1 MAEERV
7 YAYPLCVEGDWDAGD
22 AKLLKNK
29 LQLYFQSPKRSN
41 GGDCIVEYENPSK
54 TEAVVRFVNDDVRSH
69 VLEKKVHKLDLQKKG
84 TIQLTVK
91 LPQDVVPQEYT
102 GGEQDMESVRKRFKI
117 KEEPAES
124 SLPKEQ
130 KTISI
135 ILPSD
140 EIEDD
145 HLQLYFENKRSRGGP
160 IASFTRERR
169 EIKITFENA
178 QDAEAVLSQAVH
190 SVENIPLTV
199 RKFQAANNETY
210 LLSSSVVL
218 ENLSEN
224 VTCQMLTLLVEN
236 FTELTE
242 ESDGFSLEKFSE
254 NAAVVTFKTNID
266 ITEFI
271 KRCSTKKL
279 YGQFITPRQLELTK
293 HVRVE
298 NLPSIVNEEFL
309 QLYFERPQNGCAIVT
324 AIELISE
331 DSAAIISFQN
341 YEVLETIFAGKHI
354 MNKVPVYIYPYYKSL
369 GSALYGNKRPM
380 VKMPDPFI
388 VDIDIYVLQFLR
400 NDQHRIAEINE
411 KMSKLFCQI
420 AWPELDQQT
429 SIKISPTFSGQKSLL
444 EKHVKKWQ
452 ITASETFCHI
462 LLKYQTIE
470 NDVNLQIWEEIKEKL
485 NQSLNSTVSV
495 ITNPSKGKMILVGE
509 FDSVT
514 SLQEIVTSMMN
525 TAIEKLE
532 REKQSLTEMLSISSA
547 VYCILK
553 NDDLEQ
559 NLSMIYPSLSMNY
572 NMATGE
578 IKLYGL
584 ASEVYGA
591 KSNILEGIL
600 HLKRRRPVVN
610 LQLLSFLQRIN
621 HDEAS
626 CCLFTSSGIN
636 ATYEIED
643 GAVVLIGTTEAS
655 LAAAEEQI
663 KSHLNFKSIEV
674 QDISV
679 MKKNEWKCLI
689 DELVTKLN
697 ASQENVSIEE
707 IPLDKS
713 GEVIVSGY
721 SLAVM
726 EVFEVLSDFVQQ
738 NTIIEK
744 SIPFKSST
752 ILTFLKEVKKMDLF
766 YDEAKMGVKIEVHNA
781 ANVISVSGP
790 VENVGKVE
798 TLLSAAIS
806 RLTYSVLKIT
816 KPGAKKFFEDKESYV
831 DTVMSKFS
839 CVLRLSEHHVFAESN
854 GSHQACCQ
862 VQLPNGPLVALYQAD
877 LCNHSVDVIV
887 NAANEDLQHIGGLA
901 GALLK
906 AAGPVLQKVCDSIIK
921 DKGKLEAGDA
931 VITEAGKLPCSYV
944 IHAVGPRW
952 IDFDPETAKKRL
964 KIAVMRS
971 LNLAE
976 TYNLQSIA
984 IPAISSGIFGFPLPL
999 CAEIIVSTIREYWEN
1014 SGGGS
1019 VLKQIHLVN
1028 HDEKQVCAVSNA
1040 VQKLLGEYLTR
1051 STPQPKKLRIPNVR
1065 RKNVEVESP
1074 RSGNV
1079 RSLNKLHVTQTIE
1092 GLNIIVVQGNI
1103 QEANTDI
1110 IVNTIGPDLD
1120 LNSGAVSRAILGK
1133 AGPKLQQLLF
1143 AEGQGGKGF
1152 AGCIYQT
1159 KGCNLGCIEVL
1170 HVVAPQWDQGNGPS
1184 KKVLI
1189 NIIKGCLNIAE
1200 TSQLESI
1207 SFPAIGTGNLCFPR
1221 DVVAKLMFE
1230 QVLTFNRK
1238 YLKEVHFVVHP
1249 DDASTVQAMSDEF
1262 RRRFDQHLKST
1273 FTVLNTT
1280 SVSELKQE
1288 HLLGSTSLASGEM
1301 KIGQVL
1307 LQVVH
1312 GDITKETTD
1321 VIVNS
1326 TNNHFTL
1333 KAGVSKAILDAAGQ
1347 TVEDE
1352 CALQGLQGKQRLIMT
1367 KAGNLQC
1374 KNIIHIVGGKDPN
1387 QIQDAVQIVLQE
1399 CERNQFS
1406 SVAFPAFGTGQ
1417 GGMNPSQVADAMV
1430 KSVAEFASKI
1440 SPAALHRIRFVI
1452 FQPQLLT
1459 EFHSSMRKQQ
1469 DSNLG
1474 KPKTFWEKGKN
1485 AIAAVIWG
1493 NKNKENKE
1501 FGPEDFVLENTIEP
1515 VVMEICGE
1523 DAQNVEKSISWIEKV
1538 FEKEHSIK
1546 TINSEF
1552 IFHFTERERA
1562 KLKNLMENH
1571 QITIEM
1577 EQSGPQIRVC
1587 GLHLDVLTVYSEIQ
1601 EMVNE
1606 VRDKLARQRD
1616 EALVNNLVEWQFRK
1630 GGQFQPVDR
1639 AANFNLESA
1648 FIGKASHIEL
1658 EIEHRKY
1665 TVELKTC
1672 TATDNHGNSIQLNR
1686 ASKSKDELPPHW
1698 DDMAGQQFKSVALQ
1712 QSTLEYQR
1720 VETLFKN
1727 TCSQFQ
1733 IIQIERLQNPFLWKN
1748 YIIKK
1753 QYFHEKNPNGTKN
1766 EHVLFHGTAPEA
1778 KDSISNLGFN
1788 RSYAGKN
1795 ATTYGTGTYFAV
1807 NASYSA
1813 SNTYSKPDSNG
1824 VKYIYQACV
1833 LTGVYCQ
1840 GKNGMLI
1847 PPPKNPNNLTD
1858 LYDSVVDRPNAPSMF
1873 IIFNDIQAYP
1883 EYLISF
1889 K

>member
-102 GGEQDMESVRKRFKI
+102 GGEQVRRSKTTESKQICKFNVD
-117 KEEPAES
+117 
-124 SLPKEQ
+124 LLNQ
-130 KTISI
+130 
-135 ILPSD
+135 
-140 EIEDD
+140 
-145 HLQLYFENKRSRGGP
+145 N
-160 IASFTRERR
+160 
-169 EIKITFENA
+169 
-178 QDAEAVLSQAVH
+178 VLLS
-190 SVENIPLTV
+190 
-199 RKFQAANNETY
+199 ANNETY

-1092 GLNIIVVQGNI
+1092 GVQNK
-1103 QEANTDI
+1103 TDI

-1280 SVSELKQE
+1280 SVSELN
-1288 HLLGSTSLASGEM
+1288 LASGEM

-1406 SVAFPAFGTGQ
+1406 SVAFPAFGTG
-1417 GGMNPSQVADAMV
+1417 MNPSQVADAMV

-1474 KPKTFWEKGKN
+1474 KPKTFWEKGKSKQQQQQDFIYR
-1485 AIAAVIWG
+1485 APFTSG
-1493 NKNKENKE
+1493 GCPKNKE

>member
-54 TEAVVRFVNDDVRSH
+54 TEAVVRFVNDDGITLQYLIFRS
-69 VLEKKVHKLDLQKKG
+69 LLL
-84 TIQLTVK
+84 
-91 LPQDVVPQEYT
+91 
-102 GGEQDMESVRKRFKI
+102 
-117 KEEPAES
+117 
-124 SLPKEQ
+124 
-130 KTISI
+130 
-135 ILPSD
+135 
-140 EIEDD
+140 
-145 HLQLYFENKRSRGGP
+145 
-160 IASFTRERR
+160 
-169 EIKITFENA
+169 
-178 QDAEAVLSQAVH
+178 DAEAVLSQAVH

-1238 YLKEVHFVVHP
+1238 
-1249 DDASTVQAMSDEF
+1249 
-1262 RRRFDQHLKST
+1262 
-1273 FTVLNTT
+1273 T
-1280 SVSELKQE
+1280 SFAE

-1352 CALQGLQGKQRLIMT
+1352 CALQGKQRLIMT

-1474 KPKTFWEKGKN
+1474 KPKTFWEKGKT
-1485 AIAAVIWG
+1485 VIWG